1 MQFANPQY
9 FWLFTLFVPLIL
21 WYVLKKRRSNPTLGM
36 STLQA
41 FAGKGMP
48 TRAWLRHL
56 LFALRLAAIGCLI
69 VILARPQKKD
79 SWQTTNTEGTDIVL
93 ALDISASMMARDL
106 KPDRMEAAKEVAA
119 KFVNGREDDNI
130 GIVIFGG
137 ESLTGLPM
145 TIDRGA
151 LTDYISG
158 LKAGM
163 LADGTAI
170 GDGIAT
176 AINRITSGKAKSKSI
191 ILITDG
197 TNNTGLLTPLHAAEI
212 AKESKVKIYT
222 VGIGTNGMAEAPS
235 YIDPFGRIHYEKQ
248 KVVIDEKT
256 LRQVADETGGKYF
269 RATDNATLSEIFS
282 EIDKLEKTKMDVRKF
297 SHTEDDFMP
306 WAWLL
311 IGIVLSELL
320 LRYTLF
326 RRLP

>member
-93 ALDISASMMARDL
+93 ALDVSASMMARDL

-176 AINRITSGKAKSKSI
+176 AINRIVSGKAKSKSI

-197 TNNTGLLTPLHAAEI
+197 TNNTGLLTPAHAAEI
-212 AKESKVKIYT
+212 AKENMVKIYT

-235 YIDPFGRIHYEKQ
+235 YIDQFGRLHYEKQ

-256 LRQVADETGGKYF
+256 LKEVADETGGKYF
-269 RATDNATLSEIFS
+269 RATDNKSLSEIFS

-297 SHTEDDFMP
+297 SHTEDNFMP

-311 IGIVLSELL
+311 LGFVLTELL
-320 LRYTLF
+320 LRYTVF